1 MFRTILVALDTSEHA
16 AKTARTAC
24 DLAHRYGARL
34 LILHVVA
41 PVFEGRARYQLS
53 KLAQIEHMERT
64 EYEILQQ
71 AGRDLMRSVEADA
84 RQQGIGDV
92 EVIAEIGD
100 PASIIV
106 SVARIRGA
114 DLIVLG
120 RRGAG
125 GLPGLLQGSVSQK
138 VIQLADAPC
147 LVVS

>member
-71 AGRDLMRSVEADA
+71 AGRDLMRSVEAAA
-84 RQQGIGDV
+84 REQGIADV

>member
-71 AGRDLMRSVEADA
+71 AGRDLMRSVEAAA
-84 RQQGIGDV
+84 REQGIADV

-106 SVARIRGA
+106 SVARFRGA

>member
-16 AKTARTAC
+16 AKTAKMAC
-24 DLAHRYGARL
+24 DLAHRYGAKL
-34 LILHVVA
+34 LILHIVA
-41 PVFEGRARYQLS
+41 PVFEGRARYELG

-71 AGRDLMRSVEADA
+71 AGRDLMRPFEAAA
-84 RQQGIGDV
+84 RQQGVADV

-106 SVARIRGA
+106 SVARISGA

>member
-16 AKTARTAC
+16 AKTAKAAC
-24 DLAHRYGARL
+24 DLAHRFGARL
-34 LILHVVA
+34 LILHIVA
-41 PVFEGRARYQLS
+41 PIFEGRARYELG

-84 RQQGIGDV
+84 RKQGIGEV
-92 EVIAEIGD
+92 EVIAEVGD
-100 PASIIV
+100 PAGIIV
-106 SVARIRGA
+106 SMARARGA

-138 VIQLADAPC
+138 VIQLAEAPC
-147 LVVS
+147 LVVA

>member
-34 LILHVVA
+34 LIVHIVA
-41 PVFEGRARYQLS
+41 PVFEGRARYELS

-71 AGRDLMRSVEADA
+71 AGRDLMRSVEAAA
-84 RQQGIGDV
+84 REQGIADV

-106 SVARIRGA
+106 SVARFRGA

-125 GLPGLLQGSVSQK
+125 RLPGLLLGSVSQK
-138 VIQLADAPC
+138 VIQLAEAPC
-147 LVVS
+147 LIVA

>member
-16 AKTARTAC
+16 AKTAKMAC
-24 DLAHRYGARL
+24 DLAHRYGAKL
-34 LILHVVA
+34 LILHIVA
-41 PVFEGRARYQLS
+41 PVFEGRARYELG
-53 KLAQIEHMERT
+53 KLAQMEHMERT
-64 EYEILQQ
+64 EYEILQE
-71 AGRDLMRSVEADA
+71 AGRDLMRSVEAAA
-84 RQQGIGDV
+84 RKQGMSDV

-106 SVARIRGA
+106 ATAQARGA

-138 VIQLADAPC
+138 VIQLAEAPC
-147 LVVS
+147 LVVA

>member
-16 AKTARTAC
+16 VKTAKIAC
-24 DLAHRYGARL
+24 DLAHRYAARL
-34 LILHVVA
+34 LILHIVA
-41 PVFEGRARYQLS
+41 PVFEGRARYELG

-71 AGRDLMRSVEADA
+71 AGRDLMRPFEAAA
-84 RQQGIGDV
+84 RQQGVADV

-106 SVARIRGA
+106 SVARFRGA